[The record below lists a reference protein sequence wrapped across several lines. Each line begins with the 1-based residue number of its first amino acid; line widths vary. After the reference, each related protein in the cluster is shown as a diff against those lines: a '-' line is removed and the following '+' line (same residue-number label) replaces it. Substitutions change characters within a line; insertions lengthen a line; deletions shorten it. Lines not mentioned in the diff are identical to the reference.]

1 MSYTP
6 HTWVDNETI
15 TAAKLNNIEDGVQEA
30 AQSGGGAASVIV
42 NFNEG
47 GIIGSVIVF
56 IAYAKYNSTIDA
68 YSIESPMTELYSVA
82 PYRARFYLSVPL
94 TESNDDF
101 KPFIFFRQD
110 IDSIAVYTVTGDIS
124 STKIVAQCRTDSNT
138 WSSEPFY
145 GFEVQGGGRIDI
157 FYND

>member
-15 TAAKLNNIEDGVQEA
+15 TAAKLNNIEDGIA
-30 AQSGGGAASVIV
+30 NGGGVATVLV
-42 NFNEG
+42 NFNTEG
-47 GIIGSVIVF
+47 GIIGSVVAF
-56 IAYAKYNSTIDA
+56 IAYAKYSSTIDA
-68 YSIESPMTELYSVA
+68 YSIESPMTEYYSIA

-101 KPFIFFRQD
+101 KPFIFFNQD
-110 IDSIAVYTVTGDIS
+110 TNSVAAYTVTGDIL

-145 GFEVQGGGRIDI
+145 GFEVQGSGQIDI
-157 FYND
+157 VYND